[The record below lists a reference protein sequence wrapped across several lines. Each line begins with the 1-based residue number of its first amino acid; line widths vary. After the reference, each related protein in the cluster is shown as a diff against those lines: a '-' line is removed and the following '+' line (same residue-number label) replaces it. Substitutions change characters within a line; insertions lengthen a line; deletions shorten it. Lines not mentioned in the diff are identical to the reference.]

1 MDIEFLEVERAFKR
15 GDPRPLAQWVL
26 THDMTSEQKEFV
38 AKALCGEVEKIDGR
52 KVKPLTGKIK
62 RDYVKIKVLNYM
74 MTVLHLPDDESR
86 NDPEVFSRVSK
97 SVALKDSAV
106 AAMLANKYGFTDADS
121 VRRAI
126 SRYKKEMKD
135 APVTRINV
143 LTQRDP
149 GHEKK

>member
-1 MDIEFLEVERAFKR
+1 
-15 GDPRPLAQWVL
+15 
-26 THDMTSEQKEFV
+26 
-38 AKALCGEVEKIDGR
+38 
-52 KVKPLTGKIK
+52 
-62 RDYVKIKVLNYM
+62 M